1 MKGLFIFFSLFFSSS
16 IAYAQSPSDKN
27 SVMKPIRQLFEAM
40 QRGDSAMLRK
50 AFAKQVTMA
59 RIGKDKEGKSFV
71 RYESSIDG
79 FAKSVGTAHADAW
92 NEMIWNEKIK
102 IDGNL
107 AQVWTNYVFYL
118 GKKFN
123 HCGVDAF
130 HLVKG
135 EDGVWK
141 IFHLADTGQK
151 EGCNIP
157 KKIGNQFK

>member
-1 MKGLFIFFSLFFSSS
+1 MKRLATLLLLFLFSTLLYS
-16 IAYAQSPSDKN
+16 QSTAERESA
-27 SVMKPIRQLFEAM
+27 MKPIRQLFEAM
-40 QRGDSAMLRK
+40 QKGDSVMLRK

-59 RIGKDKEGKSFV
+59 RIGKDKEGKSFI

-79 FAKSVGTAHADAW
+79 FAKSVGTPHQETW
-92 NEMIWNEKIK
+92 NEVIWDEKIE

-107 AQVWTNYVFYL
+107 AQVWTSYAFYL

-135 EDGVWK
+135 EDGEWK